1 MAAQR
6 GKPARG
12 LVNMGNTCYLNS
24 VVQALNSFPLFDKYI
39 SSLKQQGV
47 SNSLL
52 DKLKDTLDALKQPSG
67 TPFRPSLVQDESLR
81 KHFRPG
87 EQQDA
92 HEFLTFLLDA
102 IVAGSAETGPTA
114 VAEAKASGLASLL
127 SATPEK
133 EKPRWAIATT
143 RAQAE
148 AAALQATQHQEISL
162 TQSSMLL
169 TIGSANG
176 HHLASPG
183 VNLTPSVVSPI
194 SPLFTSNGASPAE
207 GRASHQTGSPFAARM
222 QPSTSFPQKNSRNIR
237 ESLSARSNGQPSTPT
252 TPNGVNRL
260 SASQGP
266 NGTPGS
272 SSVLNS
278 LGSSFLTSSQLA
290 AAVGKS
296 KRALPTSPFLGK
308 MESTIRCKSC
318 EAIWSMIQ
326 PMTMLTAYIRGE
338 GSCDLLD
345 CITDFTRG
353 EDVKGVKC
361 QRCKTQ
367 KRVEKRLSVAKVPEI
382 LCIFINRLK
391 FERVE
396 GKMAAKKLVAHVR
409 FEADFDLGKAS
420 SQLSLKTYNDS
431 RYDEVR
437 LQATDSCSALSGNY
451 GHTSLHNGSTST
463 FTATSHSALLSG
475 RNTPS
480 EASSVAST
488 SDFRESATQRLTR
501 TNDDDQIG
509 HPDYQYQLMAV
520 IVHIGGSNG
529 GHYIM
534 FKATN
539 REEPSAGPWLQISD
553 SQVNEVSFGYVKQQH
568 AYMLFYQKRLSFEP
582 DTELSSVALQSSSAI
597 SSPIPISSSPT
608 ALHSSAYSSTTNGWT
623 MEDEDDDVLPNGKVH
638 QSDPLGSH
646 SAHLSS
652 SHSSS
657 SYPTSSPDSE
667 ETKKSKLFLEPEES
681 PEEGLNGSLRS
692 AQDIPSD
699 LRERPMQSLGDPHEG
714 FNSIILTSRAES

>member
-1 MAAQR
+1 
-6 GKPARG
+6 
-12 LVNMGNTCYLNS
+12 MGNTCYLNS

-92 HEFLTFLLDA
+92 HEFLTFLLDE

-114 VAEAKASGLASLL
+114 LAEAKASGLASFL
-127 SATPEK
+127 SSTPEK

-148 AAALQATQHQEISL
+148 AAALQASQQQEISL
-162 TQSSMLL
+162 TQSTMLMP
-169 TIGSANG
+169 IGNGNG
-176 HHLASPG
+176 HHLSMPG
-183 VNLTPSVVSPI
+183 VNPSPSVVSPT
-194 SPLFTSNGASPAE
+194 SPLFTSNGASPADN
-207 GRASHQTGSPFAARM
+207 RTSYQSGSPFAARM
-222 QPSTSFPQKNSRNIR
+222 QPSTSFPQKNPRNIR
-237 ESLSARSNGQPSTPT
+237 ESLSARSHAQASTPT

-266 NGTPGS
+266 NGAPLG

-278 LGSSFLTSSQLA
+278 LGSSFLTASQLA

-296 KRALPTSPFLGK
+296 KRALPTSPFMGK
-308 MESTIRCKSC
+308 MESTIRCKKC

-338 GSCDLLD
+338 GSCDLSD

-353 EDVKGVKC
+353 EDVKGVNC

-367 KRVEKRLSVAKVPEI
+367 LRVEKRLSVAKVPEI

-391 FERVE
+391 FERIE

-420 SQLSLKTYNDS
+420 SQLSLKTYTDS

-501 TNDDDQIG
+501 TGDDDQTG

-553 SQVNEVSFGYVKQQH
+553 SSVSEVTFNFVKQQH

-582 DTELSSVALQSSSAI
+582 ETELSSVALQSSSTFAA
-597 SSPIPISSSPT
+597 PIPISSSPT
-608 ALHSSAYSSTTNGWT
+608 ALHSSNYSSTTNGWT
-623 MEDEDDDVLPNGKVH
+623 MEDDEEILPNGKVH
-638 QSDPLGSH
+638 RSDPLGAN

-652 SHSSS
+652 SQSSS
-657 SYPTSSPDSE
+657 SYPTSSPDPE
-667 ETKKSKLFLEPEES
+667 ETAKSKLFLEPEES
-681 PEEGLNGSLRS
+681 PEEDLNGSLRS
-692 AQDIPSD
+692 AQDIP
-699 LRERPMQSLGDPHEG
+699 LEILQRPLQNLGDPHEG
-714 FNSIILTSRAES
+714 FNSILTSRAES